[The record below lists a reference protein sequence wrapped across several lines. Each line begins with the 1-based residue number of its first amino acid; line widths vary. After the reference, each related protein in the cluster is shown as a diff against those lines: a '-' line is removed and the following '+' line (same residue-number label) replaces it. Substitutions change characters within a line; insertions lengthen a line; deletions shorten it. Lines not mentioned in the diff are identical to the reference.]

1 MTPDLAAAVRKHTQ
15 LFGSYTRAGELK
27 KVRVWLTLNEGNIE
41 FLTHSRSLKVKRA
54 SRSPRV
60 VCLVGGQSVPGTA
73 EIVSDAAAIR
83 RTYRA
88 YWKSHPFMMMFIS
101 FGIRSRVKSGEQ
113 ALVRVTPDEPNPFTG
128 VTDPVI
134 GSHL

>member
-1 MTPDLAAAVRKHTQ
+1 MTPELKAALKRHTQ

-27 KVRVWLTLNEGNIE
+27 KVRVWLTLNEGRVE
-41 FLTHSRSLKVKRA
+41 FLTPSRSLKVKRA
-54 SRSPRV
+54 SRNQRV
-60 VCLVGGQSVPGTA
+60 VCFVGGQSVPGAA
-73 EIVSDAAAIR
+73 EIVKDADAIW

-113 ALVRVTPDEPNPFTG
+113 VLVRVTPDEPNPFAG

-134 GSHL
+134 GAHR